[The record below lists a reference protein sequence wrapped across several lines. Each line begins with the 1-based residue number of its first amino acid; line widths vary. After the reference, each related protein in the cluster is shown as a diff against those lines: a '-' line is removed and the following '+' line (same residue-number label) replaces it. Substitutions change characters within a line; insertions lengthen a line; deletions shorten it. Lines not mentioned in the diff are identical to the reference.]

1 MFRSARLQLTAWY
14 LLIIML
20 ISIAFSIAIY
30 MGVTRDLQRR
40 FEGLEQRMMQGQNFR
55 MPQNMHRIMHG
66 DLQGARGRVLMIL
79 LLANGTI
86 LILSSVAGYFL
97 AGKTLGPIEQS
108 LDEQKRFIA
117 DASHELRTP
126 LTSLKT
132 SIEVA
137 LRDKKLSKNVAVETL
152 RSSLEDVDNLETL
165 TTELLSLAQHQ
176 KTEQNI
182 SFTRIDLNDVLTS
195 ARSRVSTLAA
205 ERKVSLKINAEPVQ
219 LDADRQDLEKLTII
233 LLDNA
238 VKYTPEGGEVTVA
251 FKDDGKNALIIIKD
265 TGIGIATIELNH
277 IFDRFYRADQSR
289 SKNKVTGFGLGLSI
303 AKRIVDSHSGSI
315 DVSSAIGTGT
325 TFTVRL
331 PLRHS

>member
-1 MFRSARLQLTAWY
+1 MFRSARVQLTAWY

-20 ISIAFSIAIY
+20 ISIAFSLAIY
-30 MGVTRDLQRR
+30 LGVTSDLRGR
-40 FEGLEQRMMQGQNFR
+40 FEGIERRMMEGGDFR
-55 MPQNMHRIMHG
+55 MPQQMHRSMHG
-66 DLQGARGRVLMIL
+66 DLQASQRRVLMIL
-79 LLANGTI
+79 LFANGTI
-86 LILSSVAGYFL
+86 LILSSMAGYFL
-97 AGKTLGPIEQS
+97 AGKTLEPIERS
-108 LDEQKRFIA
+108 LDEQKRFVA

-176 KTEQNI
+176 KTEQNM
-182 SFTRIDLNDVLTS
+182 SVTRIDLNDVLAS
-195 ARSRVSTLAA
+195 ARSRVSTLAT
-205 ERKVSLKINAEPVQ
+205 ERKVSLKIDAEPVQ

-238 VKYTPEGGEVTVA
+238 VKYTPEGGHVTVA
-251 FKDDGKNALIIIKD
+251 FKDDGKNALITIKD
-265 TGIGIATIELNH
+265 TGIGIDREELSH

-289 SKNKVTGFGLGLSI
+289 SKIKVPGFGLGLSI

-325 TFTVRL
+325 TFAVRL